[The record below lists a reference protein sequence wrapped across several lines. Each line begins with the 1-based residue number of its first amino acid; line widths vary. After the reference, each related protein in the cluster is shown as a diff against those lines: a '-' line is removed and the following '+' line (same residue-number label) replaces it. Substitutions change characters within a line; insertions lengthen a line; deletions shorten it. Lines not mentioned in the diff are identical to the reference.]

1 MIHQLFPGLLLAK
14 QKKIITG
21 IKEIMDSLKNEAGF
35 WIGKTLYDKVLQK
48 AYEK

>member
-1 MIHQLFPGLLLAK
+1 MVVP

-21 IKEIMDSLKNEAGF
+21 IKEIMDNLKNKAGF

-48 AYEK
+48 AHEK